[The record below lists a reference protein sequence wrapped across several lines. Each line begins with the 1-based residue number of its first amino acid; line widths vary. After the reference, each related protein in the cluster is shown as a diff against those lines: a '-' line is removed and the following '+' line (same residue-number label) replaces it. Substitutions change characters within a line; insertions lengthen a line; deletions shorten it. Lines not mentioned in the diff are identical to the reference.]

1 MGNNK
6 KVTVKV
12 KTEAK
17 RGKAIK
23 PTLGRGSGGL
33 LSARIAATVKNEKK

>member
-17 RGKAIK
+17 KGKKPIKADSSGISFPVRAIIK
-23 PTLGRGSGGL
+23 G
-33 LSARIAATVKNEKK
+33 KK

>member
-17 RGKAIK
+17 KGRVK
-23 PTLGRGSGGL
+23 PKLSSNNGGIL
-33 LSARIAATVKNEKK
+33 TAKVYASINKNKK

>member
-17 RGKAIK
+17 KGKPIK
-23 PTLGRGSGGL
+23 AKLSSNKGGIL
-33 LSARIAATVKNEKK
+33 TAKIAAIVNKKQ